1 MATNTTER
9 GFETLITNYLR
20 DENHYEEGHNSDYSI
35 RYALDVTRLFRFLKK
50 TQPEKLEKLRI
61 LAEPIEKR
69 RFLQYLDKRLAQLGV
84 IQLLRKG
91 LSYQYEHFDLF
102 YVRPS
107 AGNVRAAEL
116 FADNIF
122 SVTRQVHYS
131 ELNKKLAPDLVIFLN
146 GLPIITMELK
156 NQLTKQCT
164 ADAVRQYKKDRSP
177 KEKLFSFRR
186 CMVHFAVDD
195 STVEMC
201 TQLAGER
208 SWFLPFNKGNHEG
221 AGNPPNPHGLK
232 TAYLWEDILQ
242 KTELANILE
251 NYVQVTE
258 SKDPLSKQATYRQ
271 IFPRYHQLRLVESLL
286 ADARRDGVGQR
297 YLIQHSAGSGKSN
310 EIAWLA
316 HQLVTLKDVAGQEVF
331 DTVIVVTDR
340 INLDRQI
347 RDTIR
352 QFMQVSSTV
361 GWAKDSAE
369 LRTLLAKKCKIIIT
383 IVHKFQFIL
392 KDIDEHHP
400 KAHFAILIDEAHSS
414 QNGSLSA
421 KMNMVLSD
429 EDVPDAFE
437 DEINRIVEERIVK
450 RKMLKNAS
458 YFAFTATPKNKT
470 LEMFG
475 RRVDGQDGEVS
486 YAPHYVYT
494 MKQAIE
500 EHFILDVLKYY
511 TPVQSYYRLVKTA
524 EDDPR
529 FDRKKSEK
537 LLRCFVEAQPKT
549 IERKAEIIVEHF
561 HTEVIARGKVGGQA
575 RAMVV
580 TKSILQAIEYY
591 EAVTRLLAERHS
603 PYKAILAFSG
613 EKEVHGQRMTEA
625 SFNGFPSSE
634 IERRFKKDP
643 YRILI
648 VANKFQTG
656 FDEPLLHTMYVDKP
670 LADIM
675 AVQTL
680 SRLNRCH
687 VGKKDTF
694 VLDFANKPEV
704 IQAAFSR
711 YYKTTMLSGET
722 DPNKLNELIETMEP
736 HEVYTAEQVD
746 AFVAQYLAGAS
757 RQELDPMLDASVERY
772 LALEVDDQIEFK
784 SCAKNFVRTYN
795 FLAAILPY
803 GKADWEKL
811 SIFLKLLLLKLPSPQ
826 GEDLTEGL
834 LEAVDLESYRAE
846 AQEQMSLA
854 LEDADGEVKPVPISG
869 QVGIP
874 TPDVEPLSEIL
885 QDFHQ
890 IWGGGKLF
898 APEHEEQV
906 AEQIA
911 GLPNAV
917 RKATPYQ
924 NAMQHSDAQNARVES
939 DRATMD
945 AVLETMKTG
954 IELYRAVTENDS
966 FKSWLLR
973 EVFEQTYE
981 PRPSMR

>member
-1 MATNTTER
+1 MATDVSER
-9 GFETLITNYLR
+9 GLEKLITRYLC
-20 DENHYEEGHNSDYSI
+20 DENGYEEGKSSDYSV
-35 RYALDVTRLFRFLKK
+35 RHALDVTRLFRFLSA
-50 TQPEKLEKLRI
+50 TQPGKLEKLRI
-61 LAEPIEKR
+61 LAEPVEKR
-69 RFLQYLDKRLAQLGV
+69 RFLQYLDKRLAQVGV

-91 LSYQYEHFDLF
+91 LAYQYEHFDLF

-107 AGNVRAAEL
+107 AGNARAAEL
-116 FADNIF
+116 FAANIF

-131 ELNKKLAPDLVIFLN
+131 EANKKLAPDLVIFLN
-146 GLPIITMELK
+146 GLPVITFELK
-156 NQLTKQCT
+156 NRLTKQST
-164 ADAVRQYKKDRSP
+164 SDAVRQYKQDRSP
-177 KEKLFSFRR
+177 KEKLFAFRR
-186 CMVHFAVDD
+186 CIVHFAVDD

-201 TQLAGER
+201 TQLAGEA
-208 SWFLPFNKGNHEG
+208 SYFLPFNQGYHDG

-232 TAYLWEDILQ
+232 TAYLWEDILR
-242 KTELANILE
+242 KTELANIIE

-258 SKDPLSKQATYRQ
+258 TKDPLSRKATYRQ

-286 ADARRDGVGQR
+286 ADAQRDGVGQR

-316 HQLVTLKDVAGQEVF
+316 HQLVTLKNAEGQELF

-352 QFMQVSSTV
+352 QFMQVASTV

-369 LRTLLAKKCKIIIT
+369 LRTLLARKCKIVIT
-383 IVHKFQFIL
+383 VVHKFQFIL
-392 KDIDEHHP
+392 KDMDEHHP
-400 KAHFAILIDEAHSS
+400 NGRFAILIDEAHSS

-429 EDVPDAFE
+429 EAVPDAFE
-437 DEINRIVEERIVK
+437 DEINRIVEERIAK

-475 RRVDGQDGEVS
+475 RRVEGADGEAS
-486 YAPHYVYT
+486 YQPHYIYT

-511 TPVQSYYRLVKTA
+511 TPVQSYYRLIQTA
-524 EDDPR
+524 EGDPR
-529 FDRKKSEK
+529 FDKKKSEK
-537 LLRCFVEAQPKT
+537 LLRAFVEAQPKT
-549 IERKAEIIVEHF
+549 IARKAEIIVEHF
-561 HTEVIARGKVGGQA
+561 HTEVISRGKVGGQA

-580 TKSILQAIEYY
+580 TRSIAQAIEYY
-591 EAVTRLLAERHS
+591 EAVTRLLAARQS
-603 PYKAILAFSG
+603 PYRAILAFSG
-613 EKEVHGQRMTEA
+613 VHEWHGQQMTEA
-625 SFNGFPSSE
+625 SFNSFPSSE

-670 LADIM
+670 LADVM

-687 VGKKDTF
+687 AGKNDTF
-694 VLDFANKPEV
+694 VLDFANRPEV

-711 YYKTTMLSGET
+711 YYKTTVLSGET
-722 DPNKLNELIETMEP
+722 DPNKLNELVETMEP
-736 HEVYTAEQVD
+736 HEIYTAEQVAD
-746 AFVAQYLAGAS
+746 FVGRYLQGAL
-757 RQELDPMLDASVERY
+757 RTELDPLLDASVERY
-772 LALEVDDQIEFK
+772 LALAVDDQIEFK
-784 SCAKNFVRTYN
+784 SCAKAFVRTYN

-803 GKADWEKL
+803 GKADWEQL

-834 LEAVDLESYRAE
+834 LDAVDLESYRAE
-846 AQEQMSLA
+846 AQEQMSLVLA
-854 LEDADGEVKPVPISG
+854 EDGGEVRPVPISG

-874 TPDVEPLSEIL
+874 EPDVEPLSEIL
-885 QDFHQ
+885 QDFHEV
-890 IWGGGKLF
+890 WGGGKIF
-898 APEHEEQV
+898 PPEHEAHV

-911 GLPNAV
+911 TIPKAV
-917 RKATPYQ
+917 RKAATYQ

-939 DRATMD
+939 DRATQD

-954 IELYRAVTENDS
+954 IELYRAFTENDS
-966 FKSWLLR
+966 FKNWLLR
-973 EVFEQTYE
+973 EVFDQTYA
-981 PRPSMR
+981 PRG

>member
-1 MATNTTER
+1 MTTDTTER
-9 GFETLITNYLR
+9 GLEALITTYLR
-20 DENHYEEGHNSDYSI
+20 DVNRYEEGHNSVYA
-35 RYALDVTRLFRFLKK
+35 RLYALDTTRLFRFLAA
-50 TQPEKLEKLRI
+50 TQAAKLEQMHI
-61 LAEPIEKR
+61 LAEPIEKK
-69 RFLQYLDKRLAQLGV
+69 RFLQYLDRRLSKDGV
-84 IQLLRKG
+84 IKLLRKG
-91 LSYQYEHFDLF
+91 LDYKYEHFDLF

-107 AGNVRAAEL
+107 AGNARAAEL
-116 FADNIF
+116 FAANIF

-131 ELNKKLAPDLVIFLN
+131 EQNKKLAPDLVIFLN
-146 GLPIITMELK
+146 GLPIITFELK
-156 NQLTKQCT
+156 NQLTKQST
-164 ADAVRQYKKDRSP
+164 ADAVHQYKVDRSP
-177 KEKLFSFRR
+177 KEKLFAFRR
-186 CMVHFAVDD
+186 CIVHFAVDD

-201 TQLAGER
+201 THLAGKD
-208 SWFLPFNKGNHEG
+208 SWFLPFNKGYQDG

-242 KTELANILE
+242 KVELAKIIE

-258 SKDPLSKQATYRQ
+258 RKDTYTGKASYKQ

-286 ADARRDGVGQR
+286 ADAQRDGVGQR

-316 HQLVTLKDVAGQEVF
+316 HQLVTLRDAAGREVF

-352 QFMQVSSTV
+352 QFMQVTSTV

-369 LRTLLAKKCKIIIT
+369 LRTLLQRKCKIIIT
-383 IVHKFQFIL
+383 VVHKFQFIL
-392 KDIDEHHP
+392 QDIDAHH
-400 KAHFAILIDEAHSS
+400 AQATFAVLIDEAHSS

-429 EDVPDAFE
+429 EERPDDFE
-437 DEINRIVEERIVK
+437 DTVNALVEERIKK
-450 RKMLKNAS
+450 RKLLHNAS

-475 RRVDGQDGEVS
+475 RRIDRPDGEVE
-486 YAPHYVYT
+486 YRPHYIYT

-511 TPVQSYYRLVKTA
+511 TPVQSYYRLIKTA

-529 FDRKKSEK
+529 FDKKKSEK
-537 LLRCFVEAQPKT
+537 LLRAFVEAQPRT

-561 HTEVIARGKVGGQA
+561 HTEVISRGKIGGQA

-580 TKSILQAIEYY
+580 TKSIAQAIEYY
-591 EAVTRLLAERHS
+591 EAISRLLVERRS
-603 PYKAILAFSG
+603 PYRALIAFSG
-613 EKEVHGQRMTEA
+613 EKEHGGQMMTEA

-634 IERRFKKDP
+634 IERRFKENP
-643 YRILI
+643 YRLLV

-687 VGKKDTF
+687 PLKKDTF
-694 VLDFANKPEV
+694 VLDFANRPEV

-711 YYKTTMLSGET
+711 YYKTTMMSGET
-722 DPNKLNELIETMEP
+722 DPNKLNELIEAMEP
-736 HEVYTAEQVD
+736 HEVYTLEQVD
-746 AFVAQYLAGAS
+746 QFADQYLHDVP
-757 RQELDPMLDASVERY
+757 RQALDPLLDRSVERY
-772 LALEVDDQIEFK
+772 LALPVEDQIEFK

-795 FLAAILPY
+795 FLAAIMPY
-803 GKADWEKL
+803 GKVDWEKL
-811 SIFLKLLLLKLPSPQ
+811 SIFLKLLLLKLPAPQ
-826 GEDLTEGL
+826 GEDLTDGL

-854 LEDADGEVKPVPISG
+854 LADEDGEVKPVPISG
-869 QVGIP
+869 QIGIP
-874 TPDVEPLSEIL
+874 VPDVELLSDIL
-885 QDFHQ
+885 HDFHEV
-890 IWGGGKLF
+890 WGGGKLF
-898 APEHEEQV
+898 PPEHEEHV

-911 GLPNAV
+911 SLPQAV
-917 RKATPYQ
+917 RKVAEYQ

-939 DRATMD
+939 DQATQK
-945 AVLETMKTG
+945 AVLETMSTG
-954 IELYRAVTENDS
+954 IELYRAFTGNES
-966 FKSWLLR
+966 FKNWLLR

-981 PRPSMR
+981 PRSRG